1 MFLSDVDIEKAVKSG
16 AIMLKPFVP
25 SRLQP
30 ASYDILLGNKF
41 VVNNETSTHY
51 VDPSRKVYAKT
62 REIEVKDGDEF
73 VLHPGVSVLGT
84 SKEFFGSNIYLIQVG
99 GKSSL
104 ARVGLMIHN
113 TAGLIN
119 PGHFLHITFELCNLN
134 NVPIILRPGMEIA
147 QLTFSQ
153 ISSPMKRSY
162 KKVGRYAKDNWKNF
176 SSPKKRVVTARKR
189 NNLLTM
195 KNRHPEY
202 QYLELLQDILKNGV
216 EKKNL
221 IRASLSRASLVG

>member
-1 MFLSDVDIEKAVKSG
+1 MFLSDVDIIAEIKKGS
-16 AIMLKPFVP
+16 ITLEPFVE

-41 VVNNETSTHY
+41 VVNDANNTLFIDPAKKIYAQTH
-51 VDPSRKVYAKT
+51 
-62 REIEVKDGDEF
+62 EITVADGDVF
-73 VLHPGVSVLGT
+73 VLHPGVSVLGV
-84 SKEFFGSNIYLIQVG
+84 SKEYFGSDEFLIQVG

-147 QLTFSQ
+147 QLTFSKLT
-153 ISSPMKRSY
+153 SPTRQSY
-162 KKVGRYAKDNWKNF
+162 KETGRFVGDNWKKNF
-176 SSPKKRVVTARKR
+176 TGKVAKKKIAGK
-189 NNLLTM
+189 
-195 KNRHPEY
+195 
-202 QYLELLQDILKNGV
+202 GA
-216 EKKNL
+216 KKK
-221 IRASLSRASLVG
+221 

>member
-84 SKEFFGSNIYLIQVG
+84 SKEFFGSDIYLIQVG

-176 SSPKKRVVTARKR
+176 SSPKKRVVTARK
-189 NNLLTM
+189 
-195 KNRHPEY
+195 
-202 QYLELLQDILKNGV
+202 
-216 EKKNL
+216 KK
-221 IRASLSRASLVG
+221 

>member
-1 MFLSDVDIEKAVKSG
+1 MFLSDVDIKR
-16 AIMLKPFVP
+16 AIDNGEIVLKPFSP
-25 SRLQP
+25 SKLQP

-41 VVNNETSTHY
+41 VVNEETSTRF
-51 VDPSRKVYAKT
+51 VDPSRKIYART
-62 REIEVKDGDEF
+62 REIEVKDGNEF

-84 SKEFFGSNIYLIQVG
+84 SKEFFGSDIHLIQVG

-153 ISSPMKRSY
+153 ISSPTNSTY
-162 KKVGRYAKDNWKNF
+162 KNTARVKDNWGSNF
-176 SSPKKRVVTARKR
+176 KGRTLLDTKKKVTKKRVIKKKR
-189 NNLLTM
+189 
-195 KNRHPEY
+195 
-202 QYLELLQDILKNGV
+202 
-216 EKKNL
+216 
-221 IRASLSRASLVG
+221 

>member
-1 MFLSDVDIEKAVKSG
+1 MFLSDVDIEEAVKRK
-16 AIMLKPFVP
+16 AITLDPFVP

-41 VVNNETSTHY
+41 IVNDETSTHFI
-51 VDPSRKVYAKT
+51 DPSRKIYAKT
-62 REIEVKDGDEF
+62 REIEVEDGGEF

-84 SKEFFGSNIYLIQVG
+84 SKEFFGSDEYLIQVG

-147 QLTFSQ
+147 QLTFSKM
-153 ISSPMKRSY
+153 SSPTKQSY
-162 KKVGRYAKDNWKNF
+162 EKVGRFAKDNWQNF
-176 SSPKKRVVTARKR
+176 TPPKKK
-189 NNLLTM
+189 
-195 KNRHPEY
+195 
-202 QYLELLQDILKNGV
+202 ILKV
-216 EKKNL
+216 KK
-221 IRASLSRASLVG
+221 

>member
-1 MFLSDVDIEKAVKSG
+1 MFLSDVDIEEAVRNG
-16 AIMLKPFVP
+16 AITLEPFVT

-41 VVNNETSTHY
+41 VVNDDTSTHHI
-51 VDPSRKVYAKT
+51 DPSRKVYAKT
-62 REIEVKDGDEF
+62 REIEVKNGDEF
-73 VLHPGVSVLGT
+73 VLHPGISVLGT
-84 SKEFFGSNIYLIQVG
+84 SKEFFGSDIYLVQVG

-104 ARVGLMIHN
+104 ARIGLMIHN

-119 PGHFLHITFELCNLN
+119 PGHFLHVTFELCNLN

-176 SSPKKRVVTARKR
+176 SPPKKKVVKT
-189 NNLLTM
+189 
-195 KNRHPEY
+195 
-202 QYLELLQDILKNGV
+202 
-216 EKKNL
+216 KKK
-221 IRASLSRASLVG
+221 